1 MKNIA
6 DIYNENAEIVAT
18 PANTTGMGN
27 PMAPTDTENGSE
39 PLVAKCKKD
48 NKKKCK
54 KYVKEGLLKGQAET
68 LKGGDDIIKFVQWF
82 VNQHV
87 AEEPVVDFEAAF
99 NSMMNATELKGDTV
113 IINTDKAYDHMI
125 KRFDPDRLIIKT
137 ALMPSN
143 IKNIKII
150 NCKHGYI
157 INSYISDLSQFNIE
171 VYTDNGNKYG
181 NIVAAF
187 KMKTTGD
194 AVKFGNI
201 KAGAFTVS
209 SPKIKT
215 IEIGKDCDIIEPD
228 FEQCMQLE
236 DIKGSLGMPEEFS
249 VSRHFLKCQL
259 VKSGLL
265 GSMDTNLRIFN

>member
-1 MKNIA
+1 MKTISNILS
-6 DIYNENAEIVAT
+6 
-18 PANTTGMGN
+18 NT
-27 PMAPTDTENGSE
+27 AS
-39 PLVAKCKKD
+39 LKSSIH
-48 NKKKCK
+48 
-54 KYVKEGLLKGQAET
+54 EGLLKGLANT
-68 LKGGDDIIKFVQWF
+68 LKGGDDLIKFVQWF
-82 VNQHV
+82 VDQYV
-87 AEEPVVDFEAAF
+87 AEERAVDTELAF
-99 NSMMNATELKGDTV
+99 NTMMNATELKGDT
-113 IINTDKAYDHMI
+113 IIIDTEKAYDHMI

-137 ALMPSN
+137 KLMPSN

-171 VYTDNGNKYG
+171 VYTDNGNKYA
-181 NIVAAF
+181 NIAAAF

-215 IEIGKDCDIIEPD
+215 IEIGNNCDILEPN
-228 FEQCMQLE
+228 FGQCPTLE
-236 DIKGSLGMPEEFS
+236 DIKGNLGIPEKFS
-249 VSRHFLKCQL
+249 VSRYFIKCQL

-265 GSMDTNLRIFN
+265 GSNDTNLRIFN

>member
-1 MKNIA
+1 MKTMSNILS
-6 DIYNENAEIVAT
+6 
-18 PANTTGMGN
+18 NT
-27 PMAPTDTENGSE
+27 AS
-39 PLVAKCKKD
+39 LKSSIH
-48 NKKKCK
+48 
-54 KYVKEGLLKGQAET
+54 EGLLRGQSET
-68 LKGGDDIIKFVQWF
+68 LKGGDDLIKFVKWF
-82 VNQHV
+82 VDQHV

-113 IINTDKAYDHMI
+113 IIDTDKAYDHMI

-137 ALMPSN
+137 ELMPSN

-171 VYTDNGNKYG
+171 VYTDNGNKYA
-181 NIVAAF
+181 NIVVAF

-194 AVKFGNI
+194 TVKFRNI
-201 KAGAFTVS
+201 KAGSFNIS

-215 IEIGKDCDIIEPD
+215 IEIGKDCDILEPD
-228 FEQCMQLE
+228 FEQCTSLE
-236 DIKGSLGMPEEFS
+236 DIKGNLGMPEQLH
-249 VSRHFLKCQL
+249 VSRHFVKCQL

-265 GSMDTNLRIFN
+265 GSADTNLRIYN

>member
-1 MKNIA
+1 MKTMSNILS
-6 DIYNENAEIVAT
+6 
-18 PANTTGMGN
+18 NT
-27 PMAPTDTENGSE
+27 AS
-39 PLVAKCKKD
+39 LKSSIH
-48 NKKKCK
+48 
-54 KYVKEGLLKGQAET
+54 EGLLKGQAET
-68 LKGGDDIIKFVQWF
+68 LKGGDDLIKFVKWF
-82 VNQHV
+82 VDQHV
-87 AEEPVVDFEAAF
+87 AEERAVDSELAF
-99 NSMMNATELKGDTV
+99 NAMMNGTELKGDT
-113 IINTDKAYDHMI
+113 IIIDTEKAYDHMI

-137 ALMPSN
+137 ELMPSN
-143 IKNIKII
+143 IKNIRII
-150 NCKHGYI
+150 NSKHGYI

-181 NIVAAF
+181 NILVAF

-201 KAGAFTVS
+201 KAESFTVS

-215 IEIGKDCDIIEPD
+215 IEIGKDCDIIEPN

-236 DIKGSLGMPEEFS
+236 DIKGNLGMPEKFS

-265 GSMDTNLRIFN
+265 GSMDTNLRIFH